1 MRLSFA
7 VITVTVNGEP
17 MELPEGTT
25 IEELVQRH
33 GLARQAC
40 AVEVNR
46 RVVPRR
52 QHAERSVAEGDLIEL
67 VTLVGGG

>member
-7 VITVTVNGEP
+7 VITVTVNGQP

-25 IEELVQRH
+25 IEELVHRR

-52 QHAERSVAEGDLIEL
+52 QHAERSVVQGDLIEL